1 LTDWQRFVRE
11 YGPPVYGTA
20 WRILGH
26 AADAEDVV
34 QDVFLEAYRLHQT
47 RAVRHWPALLRRMAT
62 CRALDRLRRRQSAA
76 RVDELRLV
84 DPGGGPEAEAHA
96 HELEDRLLRAL
107 PLLPAR
113 EAEVFCLRYF
123 ERLTTEQVAAA
134 LNISPSAVST
144 ALHKARARLAELLTE
159 PLRRGG

>member
-11 YGPPVYGTA
+11 HGPPVYGTA

-34 QDVFLEAYRLHQT
+34 QDVFLEAYRLQRT
-47 RAVRHWPALLRRMAT
+47 QEVRHWPALLRRMAA
-62 CRALDRLRRRQSAA
+62 CRALDRLRRRQTATP
-76 RVDELRLV
+76 VDGLRLV
-84 DPGGGPEAEAHA
+84 APGGGPEDEARA
-96 HELEDRLLRAL
+96 RELEDRLLQAL
-107 PLLPAR
+107 PRLPAR

-123 ERLTTEQVAAA
+123 EQLAPEEVAAA

-144 ALHKARARLAELLTE
+144 ALHKARARLALLLAE
-159 PLRRGG
+159 PSRRGG